1 MEFIVKN
8 FQFLVIV
15 ALFAVILLQRCGGDS
30 APTPAPI
37 IVQTIDTNWLKK
49 MQQPVVI
56 SNPQITNYIP
66 ASKNPKKD
74 TAYLPSPDNDTIRM
88 QYAALRDSLLNT
100 KIYDNTYTY
109 DSSSI
114 RIKDTITE
122 NKLTGRSYQ
131 FSIKYPVITN
141 TTTITQQAKPVNQMY
156 IGGSL
161 LGNPSN
167 LLGGAK
173 VNLIYKNKKDQ
184 IYNAGVL
191 QQFNGQT
198 YYEFGTAFK
207 INLRKK

>member
-8 FQFLVIV
+8 FQSLIVIV
-15 ALFAVILLQRCGGDS
+15 LLVVIMLQRCGEK
-30 APTPAPI
+30 PVTPQAPI

-49 MQQPVVI
+49 MQQPVVVM
-56 SNPQITNYIP
+56 NPQISNYIP
-66 ASKNPKKD
+66 ASKNPKRD
-74 TAYLPSPDNDTIRM
+74 TAYLPSPDNDTLRM

-100 KIYDNTYTY
+100 KIYDNTYKF

-114 RIKDTITE
+114 RIKDTVTE
-122 NKLTGRSYQ
+122 NKLSGRSYE
-131 FSIKYPVITN
+131 FNLKYPVITN
-141 TTTITQQAKPVNQMY
+141 TTTITQQAPPVRQVY

-173 VNLIYKNKKDQ
+173 INLIYKDKKDRL
-184 IYNAGVL
+184 YNTGVM

-198 YYEFGTAFK
+198 FYEFGTAFK
-207 INLRKK
+207 INLRKR